1 MLSYPHIDPVII
13 QVGPVAVRWYGMMYL
28 LGFVSGRFLV
38 VHRIKRS
45 GNVSVTVDQID
56 TLFVYLIL
64 GLVLGARLGYVVFY
78 DLSVYLRNPIEIF
91 SVWHGGMSFH
101 GGLIGCL
108 IAGLIFTRKYK
119 KDFWELSDL
128 VIVTAPIGLGLGRLG
143 NFINGELYG
152 RVTTVPWG
160 MVFPG
165 GGPLPRHPSQIYE
178 LLLEGVVLF
187 VILWSLSSRG
197 LRSGKIT
204 ASFIIF
210 YGLFR
215 IIAEFFREPDPQI
228 GYILGF
234 VTMGQILSALMMVAG
249 VVIYFYRD
257 RTKTVQKAYK
267 KS

>member
-13 QVGPVAVRWYGMMYL
+13 QIGPLAIRWYGMMYL

-38 VHRIKRS
+38 VYRIKKT
-45 GNVSVTVDQID
+45 GKISVTIDQID

-78 DLSVYLRNPIEIF
+78 DLSAYIRNPIEIF

-101 GGLIGCL
+101 GGLIGSI
-108 IAGLIFTRKYK
+108 IAGMIFTRKYK

-128 VIVTAPIGLGLGRLG
+128 VIVAAPIGLGLGRLG

-152 RVTTVPWG
+152 RVTAMPWG

-187 VILWSLSSRG
+187 VMLWSLSSKG
-197 LRSGKIT
+197 LRPGKVT
-204 ASFIIF
+204 ASFIVF

-228 GYILGF
+228 GFILGIF
-234 VTMGQILSALMMVAG
+234 TMGQLLSALMMVIGA
-249 VVIYFYRD
+249 VIYLYRA
-257 RTKTVQKAYK
+257 RTETVQRTYK